1 MRHGEFH
8 VALAASGHTV
18 TGVDPADASVAAARA
33 RPGGERVTW
42 VKGTSAVRFRTE
54 AELRASLT
62 SAGFVVD
69 RVYGGWRQEPVGHGD
84 GEFVVLA
91 RAGTVAPVF

>member
-1 MRHGEFH
+1 MDSRHRGTRR
-8 VALAASGHTV
+8 SGRLHHHYHF
-18 TGVDPADASVAAARA
+18 AD
-33 RPGGERVTW
+33 GERSVS
-42 VKGTSAVRFRTE
+42 SATLRFRTE

-62 SAGFVVD
+62 RADFAVD

-91 RAGTVAPVF
+91 RAGTVAPGF